1 MWINGYLEFPMLA
14 YEKLHSIFELNK
26 YWLGEN
32 YLRRFVRLMVLKHLP
47 PSPLPLHQ
55 LVSPNV
61 KTDPDAI
68 IVEEAK
74 VCAIY

>member
-1 MWINGYLEFPMLA
+1 MLA
-14 YEKLHSIFELNK
+14 YEKLRAIFEMNK

-32 YLRRFVRLMVLKHLP
+32 YLRRFLRVMVLQHLQD
-47 PSPLPLHQ
+47 SPHLHQ
-55 LVSPNV
+55 LIPPNV

-74 VCAIY
+74 VCNLFKNNNKFLNK